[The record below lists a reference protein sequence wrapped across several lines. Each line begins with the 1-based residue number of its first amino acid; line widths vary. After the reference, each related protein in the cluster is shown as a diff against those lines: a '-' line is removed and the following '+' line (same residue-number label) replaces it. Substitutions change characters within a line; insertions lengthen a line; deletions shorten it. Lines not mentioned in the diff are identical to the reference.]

1 MVHKEHKCNSCFYME
16 SPKEAWPCNT
26 CEGYNK
32 YVNRNIYINQPDTV
46 AIRKWDAEDAFNEQ
60 KTWKVSATTDVVNA
74 PKHYMLFEDKGI
86 EVRHVLAKLAE
97 KISGASGIPDSP
109 LFTSDYVQM
118 MQYFMRFM
126 EKNGKEDLE
135 KGQWFLNKVL
145 ASYERYNT

>member
-1 MVHKEHKCNSCFYME
+1 MQFERNKH
-16 SPKEAWPCNT
+16 PCNV

-32 YVNRNIYINQPDTV
+32 YVNRNIYISKPDTMT
-46 AIRKWDAEDAFNEQ
+46 I
-60 KTWKVSATTDVVNA
+60 KTWDDEDSFVEWEREEYMKQTDNINS
-74 PKHYMLFEDKGI
+74 PKHYMLFEDKNI
-86 EVRHVLAKLAE
+86 EVRHVIGKLAE
-97 KISGASGIPDSP
+97 KIQNASNIPDSP

-145 ASYERYNT
+145 AAYERYHT